1 MNWPKEAVNVA
12 ISVRNDNTKTYALP
26 CTPDALWYHRI
37 AEAMRFTRA
46 MDEFIES
53 TPEARTDRQGI
64 DPFFCD
70 WGRIEPWLQ
79 RRKAKGKSITLIQ
92 EIGHPI

>member
-1 MNWPKEAVNVA
+1 VNWPKEAVNVA
-12 ISVRNDNTKTYALP
+12 ISVRNENTKTYALP
-26 CTPDALWYHRI
+26 YTPDAPWYHRM
-37 AEAMRFTRA
+37 AEAMRFSRA

-53 TPEARTDRQGI
+53 TPRPVLIGQGI

-79 RRKAKGKSITLIQ
+79 RWKANGKSITLIQ